1 MLQTKLNEKVKVIFR
16 KYQGEIL
23 ALFPELPG
31 TNEARTCLC
40 YAHVGQHSSANYH
53 WVIGHSKP
61 AKPDE
66 YKALH
71 AELTGIGYELEIKQK
86 AANSANLV
94 RLAEIN
100 RTHIQEQ

>member
-1 MLQTKLNEKVKVIFR
+1 MLQAKLNEKVKVIFR

-31 TNEARTCLC
+31 TSKAHTCLC

-53 WVIGHSKP
+53 WIIGHSKP
-61 AKPDE
+61 AKPEE
-66 YKALH
+66 YQALY
-71 AELTGIGYELEIKQK
+71 AELQAIGYELDIKQK
-86 AANSANLV
+86 AANGANLV

-100 RTHIQEQ
+100 RTHTQEQ